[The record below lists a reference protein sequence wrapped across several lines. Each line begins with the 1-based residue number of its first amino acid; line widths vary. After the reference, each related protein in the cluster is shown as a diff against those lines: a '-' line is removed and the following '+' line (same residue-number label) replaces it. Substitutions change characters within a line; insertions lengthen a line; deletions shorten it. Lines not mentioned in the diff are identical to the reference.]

1 MSYLIDTH
9 CHLDVKHSEEDL
21 PGLVSRADDA
31 GVGKIIWVGI
41 DAESTERAFDAVSKF
56 ESIYATAGIHP
67 HYSTKFNPQVEER
80 FRMLAV
86 NPKVVAIG
94 ETGLDFFRDYS
105 PRDAQYEA
113 FRAQC
118 SIACDTGLPV
128 VLHTR
133 SAPEETWEVVSEFIP
148 KGLHGTF
155 HCYGY
160 DLDYA
165 KRVLDN
171 GFYISVNGIMTYP
184 KSGALRDMVKQLPL
198 NRLILET
205 DAPFLL
211 PQKYRRKDN
220 EPAYLVEA
228 FKKLVEIFE
237 IDEEEMKEQL
247 RVNSETCFPKLAGKG
262 GS

>member
-21 PGLVSRADDA
+21 PGLVSRADDS
-31 GVGKIIWVGI
+31 GVRKIIWVGI
-41 DAESTERAFDAVSKF
+41 DAESTERAVDAVSKF
-56 ESIYATAGIHP
+56 DSIYATAGIHP

-94 ETGLDFFRDYS
+94 ETGLDFYRDYS
-105 PRDAQYEA
+105 PRDAQYET

-133 SAPEETWEVVSEFIP
+133 WAPEETWEVVSEFIP

-165 KRVLDN
+165 KRVLDI

-211 PQKYRRKDN
+211 PQKYRHKDN

-247 RVNSETCFPKLAGKG
+247 RLNSETCFPKLAGKV